1 MRAGRP
7 LRRLTTRFCCANE
20 SMEWRICP
28 ITQADWIWWLAA
40 FSASG
45 LGSWRWCGPREDE
58 AWLGDERSETA
69 PSIDLQT
76 PSPLAA
82 LNLFAVPSSP
92 REEPFA
98 GSAARIRA
106 SSPPRE
112 IPPRT
117 DSLTEM
123 KAGPTVESKSGD
135 VPSSERSSE
144 EKSIEPAKHQKS
156 SQCFYTAHGD

>member
-7 LRRLTTRFCCANE
+7 LRRLTTRCCCANE

-28 ITQADWIWWLAA
+28 ITQAGWIWWLAA

-58 AWLGDERSETA
+58 AWLGDERSGTA
-69 PSIDLQT
+69 PRLDRQMS
-76 PSPLAA
+76 SPLAG
-82 LNLFAVPSSP
+82 LNLFAVPPSP
-92 REEPFA
+92 GEERFPGA
-98 GSAARIRA
+98 AARIRA
-106 SSPPRE
+106 SSPPWE

-123 KAGPTVESKSGD
+123 KAVPTVEPKSGD

-144 EKSIEPAKHQKS
+144 EKSIEPAKHQKTFPRFS
-156 SQCFYTAHGD
+156 TAHGD